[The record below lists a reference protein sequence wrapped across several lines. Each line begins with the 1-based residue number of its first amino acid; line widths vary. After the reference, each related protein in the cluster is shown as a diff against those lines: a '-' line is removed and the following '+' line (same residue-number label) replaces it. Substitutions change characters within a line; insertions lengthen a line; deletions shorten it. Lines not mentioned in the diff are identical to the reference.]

1 MKKSRKKINL
11 EDLIKEANKLSD
23 SKNDINQLLEFVNDL
38 NEKNFEDINL
48 DEIDKKTDKFKKKY
62 KNILPEESE
71 DNVDSKE

>member
-1 MKKSRKKINL
+1 MKKSKKKTPNINNMM
-11 EDLIKEANKLSD
+11 D
-23 SKNDINQLLEFVNDL
+23 DINQLLEFVNDL

-71 DNVDSKE
+71 DNLDTKK